1 MRPPATRTPGGFIPI
16 DVTRTYLELNSPE
29 LLQTDSSPA
38 PPGVRLARLP
48 ACEPSFYRFLYDAV
62 GRDYHWKDRREWTDE
77 QIHAHLALPEISIWL
92 LTLHEELAGWF
103 ELAGHEDGSVE
114 IAYLGLLP
122 RFHGRGLGKHL
133 LTEAVRRAW
142 ESGATRVW
150 LHTCSL
156 DAPAALP
163 NYLARGFRPF
173 REEVYQ
179 VSL

>member
-1 MRPPATRTPGGFIPI
+1 MPM
-16 DVTRTYLELNSPE
+16 DVTRTYLELNRPE
-29 LLQTDSSPA
+29 QLQPASSPVL
-38 PPGVRLARLP
+38 PGVRLARLP
-48 ACEPSFYRFLYDAV
+48 ACEPSFYGFLYHEV
-62 GRDYHWKDRREWTDE
+62 GQHYHWRDRRDWTDG
-77 QIHAHLALPEISIWL
+77 QIRTHLARPEISIWL
-92 LTLHEELAGWF
+92 LTLREESAGWF

-133 LTEAVRRAW
+133 LTETVRRAW
-142 ESGATRVW
+142 ERGANRVW

-179 VSL
+179 VSLTAPPPAARR